1 MVVKALDA
9 SVMEPEQNMLIEE
22 KLIKTIELKNSR
34 TLELY
39 DASRKV
45 ASDRWLV
52 QLIARIK
59 ISIDASLFD
68 KADLSIIDMEDVR
81 NALGAEITFEK
92 KRERNFIDQ
101 KKKREVLEDLMN
113 SFINTSIAYL
123 SNNKFPG
130 NFILNEYKK
139 YKEKRSWYNP

>member
-1 MVVKALDA
+1 MAVKESSA
-9 SVMEPEQNMLIEE
+9 SVMEPEQDILIEE
-22 KLIKTIELKNSR
+22 KLIKTIELKNGR

-45 ASDRWLV
+45 ADDRWLV

-81 NALGAEITFEK
+81 HAFGGEITFEK
-92 KRERNFIDQ
+92 KRKRNFIDQ
-101 KKKREVLEDLMN
+101 KKKGRVLEDLMN
-113 SFINTSIAYL
+113 SFVSASIDYL

-130 NFILNEYKK
+130 SFILSEYKK